1 MTVLAYAVAAW
12 LFVVGLYGIITSRHL
27 IHLIVCL
34 SVVQS
39 STYVLLLAIGYR
51 TGAGP
56 PIFAPEAGPGLPG
69 SAETKNVPPGTP
81 AVDPVVQAL
90 TLTDIVVGATVM
102 ALLLALAAQVHK
114 HRGTLDPRRVSPMQ
128 G

>member
-1 MTVLAYAVAAW
+1 MTFLPYAVAAW
-12 LFVVGLYGIITSRHL
+12 LFLIGLYGIITSRHL
-27 IHLIVCL
+27 VHLIVCL

-39 STYVLLLAIGYR
+39 STYVLLLSIGYR
-51 TGAGP
+51 KGAGA
-56 PIFAPEAGPGLPG
+56 PIFA
-69 SAETKNVPPGTP
+69 NVPPGTP

-102 ALLLALAAQVHK
+102 ALLLALATQVHK
-114 HRGTLDPRRVSPMQ
+114 RRRSLDPQHLRPMR